1 MADLPKTAA
10 EFGKSSGYGT
20 ASGSGQMDWKAQK
33 EEQARIRKLQ
43 NDLKKTEDQIHQLEI
58 RDSEIDSLLQQE
70 SIYTDV
76 TKLMELNQE
85 KEDIKNQ
92 LEDLYERWETL
103 AENQSS

>member
-1 MADLPKTAA
+1 M
-10 EFGKSSGYGT
+10 
-20 ASGSGQMDWKAQK
+20 
-33 EEQARIRKLQ
+33 
-43 NDLKKTEDQIHQLEI
+43 KKTEDQIHQLEI

-103 AENQSS
+103 AENQLS

>member
-1 MADLPKTAA
+1 
-10 EFGKSSGYGT
+10 
-20 ASGSGQMDWKAQK
+20 MDWKAQK

-103 AENQSS
+103 AENQLS

>member
-1 MADLPKTAA
+1 M
-10 EFGKSSGYGT
+10 
-20 ASGSGQMDWKAQK
+20 
-33 EEQARIRKLQ
+33 
-43 NDLKKTEDQIHQLEI
+43 KKTEDQIHQLEI